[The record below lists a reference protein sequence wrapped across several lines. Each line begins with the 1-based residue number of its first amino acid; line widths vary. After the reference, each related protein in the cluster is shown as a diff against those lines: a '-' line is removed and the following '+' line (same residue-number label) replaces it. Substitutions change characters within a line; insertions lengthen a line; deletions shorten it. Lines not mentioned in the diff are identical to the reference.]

1 MTMALLDSGMAAALP
16 AAQEAVSSGLLS
28 FLGDGLFW
36 GFFGAALA
44 TILAFIGS
52 ARGVNIAGEAAAGLI
67 TENPS
72 MFGKIVIIE
81 NLPATQAIYGLLIA
95 FVTCSKLG
103 LFSDSLA
110 EITLVQGAFLF
121 LACLPIGF
129 VGLFSAIFQGRTA
142 AATISILTK
151 NPNETSK
158 CILITAM
165 VETFAIFALLIS
177 FLLVNFII
185 K

>member
-1 MTMALLDSGMAAALP
+1 V
-16 AAQEAVSSGLLS
+16 AV
-28 FLGDGLFW
+28 
-36 GFFGAALA
+36 
-44 TILAFIGS
+44 
-52 ARGVNIAGEAAAGLI
+52 
-67 TENPS
+67 
-72 MFGKIVIIE
+72 
-81 NLPATQAIYGLLIA
+81 
-95 FVTCSKLG
+95 SKLG
-103 LFSDSLA
+103 LFAPELA
-110 EITLVQGAFLF
+110 EVSLLQGALLF
-121 LACLPIGF
+121 LACMPMGI
-129 VGLFSAIFQGRTA
+129 VGLISAIYQGRTA

>member
-1 MTMALLDSGMAAALP
+1 
-16 AAQEAVSSGLLS
+16 
-28 FLGDGLFW
+28 
-36 GFFGAALA
+36 
-44 TILAFIGS
+44 
-52 ARGVNIAGEAAAGLI
+52 
-67 TENPS
+67 

-95 FVTCSKLG
+95 FVACGKLS
-103 LFSDSLA
+103 LFSSELA
-110 EITLVQGAFLF
+110 DITLLQGSLLF
-121 LACLPIGF
+121 LACLPMGV
-129 VGLFSAIFQGRTA
+129 VGLISAIFQGRTA

>member
-1 MTMALLDSGMAAALP
+1 MFLDVGMTTS
-16 AAQEAVSSGLLS
+16 VSEELTQAIGSNAFA
-28 FLGDGLFW
+28 FLESGLFW
-36 GFFGAALA
+36 GFLGAALCA
-44 TILAFIGS
+44 LLAFIGS
-52 ARGVNIAGEAAAGLI
+52 ARGVNIAGEAAAGLV
-67 TENPS
+67 TEDPT

-95 FVTCSKLG
+95 FVAVGKLG
-103 LFSDSLA
+103 LFSESLA
-110 EITLVQGAFLF
+110 DITLLQGALLF
-121 LACLPIGF
+121 LACMPMGI
-129 VGLFSAIFQGRTA
+129 VGLISAIYQGRTA

>member
-1 MTMALLDSGMAAALP
+1 MN
-16 AAQEAVSSGLLS
+16 EAINTIATTISETGSLS
-28 FLGDGLFW
+28 FLESGLFW
-36 GFFGAALA
+36 GFFGAALCA
-44 TILAFIGS
+44 LLAFIGS
-52 ARGVNIAGEAAAGLI
+52 ARGVNIAGEAAAGLV
-67 TENPS
+67 TEDPS

-95 FVTCSKLG
+95 FVACGKLG
-103 LFSDSLA
+103 LFSAELA
-110 EITLVQGAFLF
+110 DITLLQGAFLF
-121 LACLPIGF
+121 LACLPMGI

>member
-1 MTMALLDSGMAAALP
+1 MILSGIVTQAPAVAEAAAESN
-16 AAQEAVSSGLLS
+16 AFA
-28 FLGDGLFW
+28 FLESGLFW
-36 GFFGAALA
+36 GFLGAALCA
-44 TILAFIGS
+44 LLAFIGS
-52 ARGVNIAGEAAAGLI
+52 ARGVNIAGEAAAGLV
-67 TENPS
+67 TEDPT

-95 FVTCSKLG
+95 FVAVGKLG
-103 LFSDSLA
+103 LFDTQLA
-110 EITLVQGAFLF
+110 EISLLQGALLC
-121 LACLPIGF
+121 LACLPMGI
-129 VGLFSAIFQGRTA
+129 VGLISAIYQGRTA

-151 NPNETSK
+151 NPNETAK

-177 FLLVNFII
+177 FLLVNFIL

>member
-1 MTMALLDSGMAAALP
+1 MPSSVGGQVPQAVEAAS
-16 AAQEAVSSGLLS
+16 EAIGSNAFA
-28 FLGDGLFW
+28 FLESGLFW
-36 GFFGAALA
+36 GFLGAALCA
-44 TILAFIGS
+44 LLAFIGS
-52 ARGVNIAGEAAAGLI
+52 ARGVNIAGEAAAGLV
-67 TENPS
+67 TEDPS

-95 FVTCSKLG
+95 FVAVSKLG
-103 LFSDSLA
+103 LFAPELS
-110 EITLVQGAFLF
+110 EVTLLQGALLF
-121 LACLPIGF
+121 LACMPMGI
-129 VGLFSAIFQGRTA
+129 VGLISAIYQGRTA

-151 NPNETSK
+151 NPNETAK